1 VTAPLAGILTFIAQ
15 SGKVELGG
23 LILFAMALGMGL
35 PLLLFAIGARS
46 VVPKAGSWMVRVQR
60 FLAYILIGF
69 ALWMM
74 YPAASNLLVGP
85 RQVSTKEIGGLDYQ
99 VVTTLDGLKQSIS
112 SLTKEQ
118 DGVFITYYADWC
130 VSCKE
135 LDRIV
140 LSNKEVKNQLQSL
153 KRIEVDVTTSG
164 INQKELL
171 NEYQLF
177 GPPAFIF
184 INNQGQEIEKLRV
197 VGIISPEKLQEKIR
211 LLRLK

>member
-1 VTAPLAGILTFIAQ
+1 
-15 SGKVELGG
+15 
-23 LILFAMALGMGL
+23 M
-35 PLLLFAIGARS
+35 
-46 VVPKAGSWMVRVQR
+46 
-60 FLAYILIGF
+60 
-69 ALWMM
+69 
-74 YPAASNLLVGP
+74 
-85 RQVSTKEIGGLDYQ
+85 
-99 VVTTLDGLKQSIS
+99 
-112 SLTKEQ
+112 TKEQ

-135 LDRIV
+135 IDKIV
-140 LSNKEVKNQLQSL
+140 LSNQEIKNQLQNF

-184 INNQGQEIEKLRV
+184 INNQGQETEKLRT
-197 VGIISPEKLQEKIR
+197 VGIISPEKLQEKLR